1 MATPEECE
9 QALRELS
16 TILAGAAGSGERAL
30 QRSVSCSVTD
40 LDVVFA
46 GELRD
51 GRIEDIAAVDPDGSA
66 KSAKA
71 DIRLTTTSDDLLKL
85 VDGTLG
91 FGTAWSR
98 GRLRVDA
105 SIMDLLRLRK
115 LL

>member
-1 MATPEECE
+1 MATPDECE

-16 TILAGAAGSGERAL
+16 ATLAGSGSGERAL

-40 LDVVFA
+40 LGVVFA

-51 GRIEDIAAVDPDGSA
+51 GRLEDIAAVSA
-66 KSAKA
+66 GEPKKSTRA

-85 VDGTLG
+85 VDGSLG
-91 FGTAWSR
+91 FATAWSS

-115 LL
+115 ML